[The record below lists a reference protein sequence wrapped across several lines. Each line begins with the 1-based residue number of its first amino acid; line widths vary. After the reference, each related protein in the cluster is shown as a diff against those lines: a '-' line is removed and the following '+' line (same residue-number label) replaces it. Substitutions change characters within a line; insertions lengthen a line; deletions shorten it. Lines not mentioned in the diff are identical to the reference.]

1 MSGRVDGNKSINRQI
16 GNSQIA
22 ESSSGQDNRIAK
34 DYNKLQILYNQI
46 LYNLN
51 SIMEYYGEGQFESF
65 SNSDELSEILIYTR
79 LLNLDSTLEDE
90 TNSYEYNPQLIE
102 NFRYFSNRVI
112 DTIKQSKSE
121 RVKVINL
128 TKENEQLKTYKN
140 ILQNSTLLRNY
151 LKTVQDS
158 NYIFSTEATI
168 QVDPYINPWYKEY
181 INQYG
186 SPGDGVFNSERLA
199 DIIDNINPT
208 DDQLIL

>member
-1 MSGRVDGNKSINRQI
+1 MK
-16 GNSQIA
+16 
-22 ESSSGQDNRIAK
+22 
-34 DYNKLQILYNQI
+34 
-46 LYNLN
+46 
-51 SIMEYYGEGQFESF
+51 YYGEGQFESF

-102 NFRYFSNRVI
+102 NFRYFSNWVI